1 MASIRTTHTGSLPRP
16 AELVDLLVAQSSGR
30 RRAVDE
36 ERLETVTRASIA
48 DVVRRQREVGIDVVN
63 DGEMGKV
70 GYSTYIHER
79 LSGFGGATHLPGLA
93 ELRDYPEYAERLD
106 ASFKLAQQPA
116 CNGPV
121 ALVDPDAVHR
131 DIANLLAVTDGDPTG
146 SFLSAA
152 SPGVISVFFGNE
164 YYKNREDF
172 LGALVDAMRPEYEAI
187 VNAGLILQLDCPD
200 LAMGRNMRF
209 ARLTADDFLRE
220 AALNIEALNA
230 AVADLPQER
239 IRIHVC
245 WGNYEA
251 PHHLDIPLRQ
261 IVETVLRATPHG
273 LCIEASN
280 PRHAHEWKVFED
292 VALPEGKYLIPGVI
306 DSTSNYIDHPELVA
320 QRLARYVDTVGAQ
333 RVMAGTDCGFGT
345 FAGMALVEPRI
356 AWAKLGALVE
366 GARLASS

>member
-1 MASIRTTHTGSLPRP
+1 LATIQTTHTGSLPRP
-16 AELVDLLVAQSSGR
+16 PELVDLLVAQSRGDDF
-30 RRAVDE
+30 DE
-36 ERLETVTRASIA
+36 EQLETLTRESIA
-48 DVVRRQREVGIDVVN
+48 DVVRRQREIGLDVVN
-63 DGEMGKV
+63 DGEMSKV

-79 LSGFGGATHLPGLA
+79 LSGFDGEAHLPGLA

-106 ASFKLAQQPA
+106 PSLKLASQPA

-131 DIANLLAVTDGDPTG
+131 DIANLLAATDSDPSA
-146 SFLSAA
+146 SFMSAA
-152 SPGVISVFFGNE
+152 SPGVISVFFGNQ
-164 YYKNREDF
+164 YYDTREEF
-172 LGALVDAMRPEYEAI
+172 LGAIVDAMRPEYEAI

-200 LAMGRNMRF
+200 LAMGRNMQF
-209 ARLTADDFLRE
+209 ARLTTEEFRRE
-220 AALNIEALNA
+220 ASLNVEALNT
-230 AVADLPQER
+230 AVAGLPPER
-239 IRIHVC
+239 MRMHIC

-251 PHHLDIPLRQ
+251 PHHLDIPLRE
-261 IVETVLRATPHG
+261 IVDIVLSAAPHG

-292 VALPEGKYLIPGVI
+292 VPLPEGKYLIPGVI

-320 QRLARYVDTVGAQ
+320 QRLSRYAETVGVE

-356 AWAKLGALVE
+356 AWAKLGSLVE
-366 GARLASS
+366 GARLTG